1 MKIKSISLQ
10 NFKGCKSADY
20 QFDGKNATISGAN
33 GSGKTTIFDALTW
46 ILFGRDSL
54 DNAKFEVRPLDENG
68 KQIHEIEIS
77 VTAVFDID
85 GKEVELK
92 KSQKENWV
100 KKRGSEFP
108 TFQGN
113 VNSFEVDG
121 YPKAEKDFKEYIN
134 SIVNDDLFKMLTNPT
149 YFPNMPWKEQRNILI
164 NLVPGFDDVE
174 FAESNEKFASLLDEI
189 EKAPSLDDI
198 KAKYTKSI
206 NALKKQQIE
215 IPVRIDEVSNSKVDI
230 DVAELELL
238 KNSLNEQ
245 IAEVKVKISDTDKQ
259 FAEYQA
265 LTDGIMEL
273 KFAQSDMI
281 RKANEENINKRRE
294 IESKIADKKFLVK
307 QTEKSIADCEKRIED
322 GNINHNNIQSRID
335 GFRERYMKT
344 KNLVFDEN
352 SLVCSYCG
360 QEYPAD
366 KKEQIKAEFE
376 SKKAKEIEDIA
387 NLGNKEKAE
396 LDKIKASNEQLEKEL
411 PEHKKSLEM
420 LNNAIAD
427 LEKELSVIP
436 EKVDISLNKEYLA
449 LEKQI
454 ADKEK
459 ALSQMNNAD
468 EVRKALNYELEC
480 SQNQLIECEKKIAL
494 SSKNIEID
502 ERIEELQTELKSVGI
517 KIAEQEKML
526 YLLDEFIKFKL
537 DKISDGINSMF
548 DGVCFKLFD
557 TQINGGIKEVCEC
570 TVNGVP
576 YGSLNNGH
584 RLVAG
589 LQIIKALQTMYKAY
603 MPIFVDNAESLNDFN
618 IPDMDC
624 QLIKLKV
631 SEDKDLRI
639 EVE

>member
-46 ILFGRDSL
+46 LLFGRDSL

-92 KSQKENWV
+92 KTQKENWV

-121 YPKAEKDFKEYIN
+121 YPKGEKDFKEYIN

-174 FAESNEKFASLLDEI
+174 FAESNEKFAPLLDEI
-189 EKAPSLDDI
+189 EKAPNLDDI

-206 NALKKQQIE
+206 NVLKKQQIE
-215 IPVRIDEVSNSKVDI
+215 IPVRTDEVSNSKIDI

-245 IAEVKVKISDTDKQ
+245 IAEVKAKISDTDKQ

-273 KFAQSDMI
+273 KFAESDLV
-281 RKANEENINKRRE
+281 RKANEELVEKKRAIRSQIDENNDYLLNISNGIQRNNRE
-294 IESKIADKKFLVK
+294 IANYEYDIETGGKIRSRLAEQWKSVNAEVFGENTIICPTCHRELPTDEVESLRSAF
-307 QTEKSIADCEKRIED
+307 EKSKADRLTKIEKEGLEAKQNIE
-322 GNINHNNIQSRID
+322 NAKSMIS
-335 GFRERYMKT
+335 K
-344 KNLVFDEN
+344 V
-352 SLVCSYCG
+352 
-360 QEYPAD
+360 QECNKDNVA
-366 KKEQIKAEFE
+366 
-376 SKKAKEIEDIA
+376 
-387 NLGNKEKAE
+387 NKEK
-396 LDKIKASNEQLEKEL
+396 LEKEV
-411 PEHKKSLEM
+411 
-420 LNNAIAD
+420 AD
-427 LEKELSVIP
+427 LEKQLSELPTSVD
-436 EKVDISLNKEYLA
+436 VTGTDEYKAIQSQL
-449 LEKQI
+449 
-454 ADKEK
+454 ADKEQ
-459 ALSQMNNAD
+459 AMSQMNNASD
-468 EVRKALNYELEC
+468 IKNALNDEL
-480 SQNQLIECEKKIAL
+480 SSLNAQLIECEKKIAL

-502 ERIEELQTELKSVGI
+502 ERIEELQAELKSVGI
-517 KIAEQEKML
+517 KIAEQEKIL
-526 YLLDEFIKFKL
+526 YLLDEFIKYKL
-537 DKISDGINSMF
+537 DKISEGINSMF

-584 RLVAG
+584 RIVAG
-589 LQIIKALQTMYKAY
+589 LQIIKALQKLYGAY
-603 MPIFVDNAESLNDFN
+603 LPIFTDNAESLNDFN